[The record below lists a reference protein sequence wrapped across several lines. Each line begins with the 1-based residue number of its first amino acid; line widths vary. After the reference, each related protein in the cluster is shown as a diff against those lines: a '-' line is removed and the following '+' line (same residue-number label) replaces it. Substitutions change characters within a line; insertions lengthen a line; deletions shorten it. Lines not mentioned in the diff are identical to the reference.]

1 MLDFFFVGDEYVMQ
15 TDNIITYDFLV
26 KEALQE
32 YGNIAESKWWE
43 PTDGKNTSKDEPI
56 LMMTSN
62 TAIKSP
68 VNKTV
73 EKFYCK
79 NCHKGEYNKY
89 GVDSHTK
96 SVVTCHECDDN
107 GHL

>member
-1 MLDFFFVGDEYVMQ
+1 
-15 TDNIITYDFLV
+15 
-26 KEALQE
+26 
-32 YGNIAESKWWE
+32 
-43 PTDGKNTSKDEPI
+43 
-56 LMMTSN
+56 MMTSN